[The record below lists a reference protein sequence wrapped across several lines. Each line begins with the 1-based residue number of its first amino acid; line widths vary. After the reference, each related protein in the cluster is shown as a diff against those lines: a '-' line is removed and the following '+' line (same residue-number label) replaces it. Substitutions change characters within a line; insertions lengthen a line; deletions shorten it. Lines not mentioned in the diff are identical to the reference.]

1 MQGLMM
7 DYPLLLTGIMQ
18 RANTLFPNK
27 EVVTRVGENEY
38 HTYTYADFYAR
49 TKRLANVLHKLG
61 VETGDRVGTLA
72 WNNFRH
78 LELYFGIPGIGA
90 VCHTL
95 NLRLPADQLTY
106 IINHAEDKVIFV
118 DDSLL
123 PLLHAIAD
131 QLTTVKHFVIMT
143 ERDSLPETTLP
154 NAVHYEQLL
163 AEASP
168 DYEWQMFDENTAA
181 AMCYTSGTTGN
192 PKGVLY
198 SHRALYLHTLAECMT
213 DLFQLSERDTVM
225 PVVPMF
231 HAMAWGLV
239 FAATLAGAKQVFPG
253 RFMQPVNLAQI
264 IEREKITF
272 TAGVPTLWL
281 GLQQVLENDDY
292 DISCLRAMPVGGS
305 AAPRA
310 MIEGYDKKFG
320 VRIIHA
326 WGMTEMSPIGS
337 ISNIKSHME
346 AWPEEQQYAVR
357 SKQGFTPPLVEMRG
371 IDEHGK
377 EIPWDGETMGE
388 LQVRGPWVIRGYY
401 KDERGKDAFMD
412 GWFRTGDVVS
422 IDSEGYMN
430 IVDRT
435 KDLVKSGGEWI
446 STVEL
451 ENAIMSHPD
460 VKEAA
465 VIALPHPKW
474 QERPL
479 ATVVKRDEADEDK
492 VKAEIYA
499 LLEKHFA
506 KWQLPDDIVFID
518 EVPKTSVGKFD
529 KKVLRVQ
536 FEDYKL
542 PTT

>member
-18 RANTLFPNK
+18 RANTLFPHK

-38 HTYTYADFYAR
+38 HTYTYAEFYAR

-61 VETGDRVGTLA
+61 VEPGDRVGTLA

-154 NAVHYEQLL
+154 NARHYEHLL

-168 DYEWQMFDENTAA
+168 DYVWQMFDENTAA

-213 DLFQLSERDTVM
+213 DLFQLSERDAIM

-264 IEREKITF
+264 IEREKITL

-281 GLQQVLENDDY
+281 GLQQVLEKEDY

-310 MIEGYDKKFG
+310 MIEAYDKKFG

-346 AWPEEQQYAVR
+346 AWPEDQQYAVR

-371 IDEHGK
+371 IDEHGN
-377 EIPWDGETMGE
+377 EIPWDGKTMGE

-479 ATVVKRDEADEDK
+479 ATVVKREEADEDK

-506 KWQLPDDIVFID
+506 KWQWPDDIVFIT